1 MSHYFNAFLHGLGL
15 KKLLVQFEGNR
26 FNVVFLNDGIL
37 YYHRRHMITIL
48 QTLAEKNQ
56 LANAVEEDL
65 DMIVYLAGTRAQGII
80 GKLITGPLI
89 NTFMVELRIFY
100 HLLLFL
106 IQ

>member
-15 KKLLVQFEGNR
+15 RKLLVQFEGNQS
-26 FNVVFLNDGIL
+26 NVVFLNDGIL
-37 YYHRRHMITIL
+37 YYHRRHIMTVL

-65 DMIVYLAGTRAQGII
+65 NVIVYLARARAQGII
-80 GKLITGPLI
+80 RKLINGPLM
-89 NTFMVELRIFY
+89 NTFMVEVRIFY

-106 IQ
+106 IK